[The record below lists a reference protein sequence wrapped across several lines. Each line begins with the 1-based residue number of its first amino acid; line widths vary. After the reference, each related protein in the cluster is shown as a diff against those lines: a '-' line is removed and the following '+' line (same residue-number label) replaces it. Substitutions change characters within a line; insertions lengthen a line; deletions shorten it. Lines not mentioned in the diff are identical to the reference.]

1 MLQFFLQKC
10 RKSLLLRNPLQR
22 RFCAKISVC
31 SFLCRASAAHPA
43 DYQLI
48 ASTGSG
54 REKTAVIAAPR
65 ARRDPRSNV
74 YIWRFRN
81 EWRLAISPAS
91 PRCGHDGGVFPAALP
106 GVSPSISTADAIS
119 QSRIVFNGWSACIRG
134 QLRRYEWFFL
144 N

>member
-91 PRCGHDGGVFPAALP
+91 PLPNRGAATTVAFFPPLYLEFPRRFPTRFRSRESSSTDDQRAY
-106 GVSPSISTADAIS
+106 GVSWGGTSD
-119 QSRIVFNGWSACIRG
+119 
-134 QLRRYEWFFL
+134 FF
-144 N
+144 